1 MHSDLPKVLHCLGGK
16 PLLAHVLSTAQL
28 LSPTRICVVD
38 GHGGDLVR
46 ETINNWDISWAR
58 QEPQLGT
65 GHAVMQAL
73 PYLDLGVPTLVLY
86 GDVPMIQADTLN
98 RLKDSAGQGMG
109 ILTVTL
115 DDPTGYGRIVRKN
128 GSIVRIV
135 EQKDA
140 SEEERRINEINT
152 GVMLIPTQR
161 LTNWLERINNI
172 NAQAEYYLTDVVGLA
187 VTDEVPIASV
197 QPAHAWETYGVNS
210 RTQLAELEGLRRNR
224 LAERLMENGV
234 TLADPA
240 RIDVRGTLE
249 CGRDCEI
256 DVNCIF
262 EGSVVLGNRVSIGP
276 NCILRDVKVGDG
288 TRIEAFS
295 HLNEAALGERCRIGP
310 FARIRPGTSL
320 SQDVHIGNFVEIKA
334 STINQNSKIN
344 HLSYVGDSEVGRNV
358 NIGAGTITCNYD
370 GANKYKTIKIGRAH
384 V

>member
-1 MHSDLPKVLHCLGGK
+1 
-16 PLLAHVLSTAQL
+16 
-28 LSPTRICVVD
+28 
-38 GHGGDLVR
+38 
-46 ETINNWDISWAR
+46 
-58 QEPQLGT
+58 
-65 GHAVMQAL
+65 
-73 PYLDLGVPTLVLY
+73 
-86 GDVPMIQADTLN
+86 
-98 RLKDSAGQGMG
+98 
-109 ILTVTL
+109 
-115 DDPTGYGRIVRKN
+115 
-128 GSIVRIV
+128 
-135 EQKDA
+135 
-140 SEEERRINEINT
+140 
-152 GVMLIPTQR
+152 
-161 LTNWLERINNI
+161 
-172 NAQAEYYLTDVVGLA
+172 
-187 VTDEVPIASV
+187 
-197 QPAHAWETYGVNS
+197 
-210 RTQLAELEGLRRNR
+210 
-224 LAERLMENGV
+224 MENGV

-370 GANKYKTIKIGRAH
+370 GANKYKTIIEDDVFIGSDSQLVAPIRIGRGATLGAGTTLTKDAPENQLTISRARQTTIPNWSRPKKRK
-384 V
+384 